1 MTGTANRT
9 ARPRSPSAADGR
21 KRTIYDVAARAGA
34 SASTVSAVL
43 SGSWQD
49 RRISADTAR
58 RVTLAATELGYSPNL
73 QARGLRQARSGLVG
87 MILPEHE
94 NRFFAQLA
102 QAFSKQTRA
111 RGLLPAIISTR
122 RDPQEE
128 ARSVSDLLSYATDA
142 LVVAGA
148 SDPAAISRLCRRA
161 GLRHVFVDQPCEG
174 APSVVTD
181 NAGGAKSLASALLED
196 VRRRGTSLPEAR
208 AFLVGGDARLP
219 ATAARIAG
227 FREALRGA
235 GMAAG
240 PEQIVACGY
249 APANAGQALLNLR
262 DRLGR
267 LPDALLV
274 NSITAFEGALPVLSA
289 LPENEVAACAVGCF
303 DFSPFLSSLRFPVW
317 MVRQR
322 TGALMN
328 AAFGVLDRP
337 AGVPEPEGALHL
349 VPAELVVPGHAGL
362 GQKQGNGMERLTS

>member
-1 MTGTANRT
+1 MASKAHST
-9 ARPRSPSAADGR
+9 ARARAPAQADGR
-21 KRTIYDVAARAGA
+21 KRTIYDVADRAGA

-58 RVTLAATELGYSPNL
+58 RVHLAAAELSYSPNL

-102 QAFSKQTRA
+102 QAFSAQTRA

-122 RDPQEE
+122 RDPAEE
-128 ARSVSDLLSYATDA
+128 ARSVDDLLSYASDA

-148 SDPAAISRLCRRA
+148 SDPAAISLLCRQA

-181 NAGGAKSLASALLED
+181 NAGGARVLTEALLEAAA
-196 VRRRGTSLPEAR
+196 RRGVAPAGSR
-208 AFLVGGDARLP
+208 AVLIGGDARLP

-227 FREALRGA
+227 FGAALR
-235 GMAAG
+235 AAG
-240 PEQIVACGY
+240 AADGPAQVVACGY
-249 APANAGQALLNLR
+249 APADTQKALLDLR

-289 LPENEVAACAVGCF
+289 LPEDEVAACAIGCF
-303 DFSPFLSSLRFPVW
+303 DYSPFLTSLRFPVW

-322 TGALMN
+322 SEALMR
-328 AAFGVLDRP
+328 AAFDALDTGD
-337 AGVPEPEGALHL
+337 AVGTLQL
-349 VPAELVVPGHAGL
+349 VPAELMVPSPSNRGKIRAG
-362 GQKQGNGMERLTS
+362 